1 MNAPT
6 KISEVTPQVITFLLD
21 GKPVEAFEGESILK
35 AAERSGVCIPHL
47 CYKDGL
53 RADGNCR
60 ACVVEIKGERTL
72 APSCCRSATAGME
85 VQAMSERAVKS
96 QKMVLEMLLSDMP
109 DVGYKWNDASSTKP
123 SSATAVPG
131 AEAGTKNIGQHGE
144 LSDWAARM
152 GVTVR
157 PELKA
162 LRREQP
168 KSDMSHPAMAVN
180 LDACIQC
187 NRCVRACREE
197 QVNDVIGYAL
207 RGAHSEIVFDL
218 NDPMGQS
225 TCVACG
231 ECVQACP
238 TGALMPKTQV
248 GSQIVDKKVDSV
260 CPFCGV
266 GCLLTYNVKDN
277 AIVSVDGRD
286 GPANHSRLCV
296 KGRFG
301 FDYAASPQRLT
312 VPLIR
317 KVGVGK
323 DPELLNRLNRD
334 SADWSEVFREAT
346 WDEALALGAGKLKD
360 LRDQFGPKA
369 LAGFGSAKGS
379 NEEAYLFQKLV
390 RTGFGSNNVDH
401 CTRLCHASSVAALLE
416 GVGSGAVSN
425 QVNDVEHSDLI
436 FVIGSNPTSNH
447 PVAATWMK
455 NAAQKGAKIVL
466 ADPRITDIGK
476 HAWRTLQFKADTDVA
491 MLNALIHV
499 VIEEGLVDQDFVSR
513 RASNFEAL
521 RDNVKGYS
529 PEAMEPICGIP
540 AQTLREVARE
550 FAKAKSAMILW
561 GMGISQHVH
570 GTDNARCLIAL
581 VTVTGQ
587 IGKPGSGLHPLRGQ
601 NNVQGA
607 SDAGLIPMMLPNYQ
621 RVTNGAAHAWFEDFW
636 DAKLD
641 AQPGYTVV
649 EIMHKI
655 LAPDSDAHKVRGMY
669 IMGENPA
676 MSDPDLN
683 HARHALA
690 SLDHLVVQDIFMTET
705 AWLADVVLPATA
717 WPEKNGTVSNT
728 DRMVQLGKQ
737 AINPPGQAKP
747 DLWIIQQIA
756 ERVGPHAPHFVSSL
770 PLEGAL
776 ADLGRPGVGHAGA
789 HAASTGAGSHG
800 TGRPLACG
808 YEGEFDGVA
817 EVYDEMRRAMHAAI
831 SGITWERL
839 QRESSVTYPCL
850 SETDPGAP
858 TVFLETFPT
867 DDGRVHLVPADIIP
881 ANERPDGDFPYVLIT
896 GRQLEHWH
904 TGSMT
909 RRATVLDAIEPM
921 ATASMCGA
929 DLAKL
934 GLETGDVITI
944 QSRRGEVAIHVRR
957 DDGTPHGA
965 VFVPFAYYEAAANLM
980 TNAALDPFGKIP
992 EFKYCAV
999 AVRAGGVPSAIEG
1012 YGTSRPA
1019 VVAA

>member
-1 MNAPT
+1 MNAPS
-6 KISEVTPQVITFLLD
+6 KKEELLPQTVAFQLD
-21 GKPVEAFEGESILK
+21 GKTIHACEGETILK
-35 AAERSGVCIPHL
+35 AAQRHGVSIPHL
-47 CYKDGL
+47 CYKDGM
-53 RADGNCR
+53 RPDGNCR
-60 ACVVEIKGERTL
+60 ACVVEVQGERTL
-72 APSCCRSATAGME
+72 APSCCRSVTPGME
-85 VQAMSERAVKS
+85 VLTNSARAIKS
-96 QKMVLEMLLSDMP
+96 QKMVVEMLLSDMP
-109 DVGYKWNDASSTKP
+109 DKGYKWNDAKQVANTNLTRP
-123 SSATAVPG
+123 
-131 AEAGTKNIGQHGE
+131 IGQHGE
-144 LSDWAARM
+144 FSEWADRLS
-152 GVTVR
+152 VHVR

-168 KSDMSHPAMAVN
+168 SADASHPAMLVN

-197 QVNDVIGYAL
+197 QVNDVIGYAH
-207 RGAHSEIVFDL
+207 RGSHSAIVFDL
-218 NDPMGQS
+218 QDPMGAS

-248 GSQIVDKKVDSV
+248 GTQVVDKKVDSV

-277 AIVSVDGRD
+277 KIISVDGRD
-286 GPANHSRLCV
+286 GPANHNRLCV

-301 FDYAASPQRLT
+301 FDYIHNPQRLT

-317 KVGVGK
+317 KTGVPK
-323 DPELLNRLNRD
+323 DPASINQLNRD
-334 SADWSEVFREAT
+334 AADWSSVFREAT
-346 WDEALALGAGKLKD
+346 WEEALALSTAKLKQ
-360 LRDQFGPKA
+360 LRDSFGNKS

-425 QVNDVEHSDLI
+425 QVNDVEHAGLI
-436 FVIGSNPTSNH
+436 LVIGSNPTNNH

-455 NAAQKGAKIVL
+455 NAAKKGTKIVL

-476 HAWRTLQFKADTDVA
+476 HAWRTLQFKPDTDVA
-491 MLNALIHV
+491 MLNAMIYT
-499 VIEEGLVDQDFVSR
+499 VIEEGLVDEDFI
-513 RASNFEAL
+513 RARANNFDAL
-521 RDNVKGYS
+521 KENVQGYS
-529 PEAMEPICGIP
+529 PEAMAPICGIP
-540 AQTLREVARE
+540 ATTLREVARE
-550 FAKAKSAMILW
+550 FATTKSAMVLW
-561 GMGISQHVH
+561 GMGVSQHVH

-607 SDAGLIPMMLPNYQ
+607 SDAGLIPMMFPNYQ
-621 RVTNGAAHAWFEDFW
+621 RVNNDAAHAWFEKFW
-636 DAKLD
+636 DTPLD
-641 AQPGYTVV
+641 NTPGYTVV
-649 EIMHKI
+649 EIMHKA
-655 LAPDSDAHKVRGMY
+655 LADDSDPHKIRGMY

-683 HARHALA
+683 HARHAMA
-690 SLDHLVVQDIFMTET
+690 SLEHLVVQDIFMTET

-717 WPEKNGTVSNT
+717 WPEKTGTVSNT

-737 AINPPGQAKP
+737 AIDPPGQAKP

-756 ERVGPHAPHFVSSL
+756 KGMGL
-770 PLEGAL
+770 
-776 ADLGRPGVGHAGA
+776 DWNYAGE
-789 HAASTGAGSHG
+789 H
-800 TGRPLACG
+800 C
-808 YEGEFDGVA
+808 GVA
-817 EVYDEMRRAMHAAI
+817 AVYEEMRQAMHASI

-850 SETDPGAP
+850 TEEDPGEP
-858 TVFLETFPT
+858 TVFIKHFDT

-881 ANERPDGDFPYVLIT
+881 ANERPDHDFPFVLIT

-929 DLAKL
+929 DLDKL
-934 GLETGDVITI
+934 GLHAGDIITI
-944 QSRRGEVAIHVRR
+944 ASRRGQVTLHVRR
-957 DDGTPHGA
+957 DDGTPQGS
-965 VFVPFAYYEAAANLM
+965 VFMPFAYYEAAANLM
-980 TNAALDPFGKIP
+980 TNSALDPVGKIP

-999 AVRAGGVPSAIEG
+999 AIRAGGDLSTHVG
-1012 YGTSRPA
+1012 YNH
-1019 VVAA
+1019 